1 MYIDSISSSE
11 DLGDTASGDDEDED
25 AADAA
30 ADSRPSLFNWQRG
43 MTSSLSHQRLGQV
56 GQVRRYNR
64 FCTQLL

>member
-11 DLGDTASGDDEDED
+11 DLGDAASGGDEDED
-25 AADAA
+25 AAD
-30 ADSRPSLFNWQRG
+30 DSRPSLFNWQRG

-64 FCTQLL
+64 FCTHVL